1 MSTFTI
7 HRLVSKW
14 ETYENIEASTKEEAL
29 KLVREELYRDTEEL
43 DKVKQTIIEEI
54 IEENKSCPVK

>member
-1 MSTFTI
+1 MNTVQNDPRYFTI

-14 ETYENIEASTKEEAL
+14 ETYEDVEASTEEEAL

-43 DKVKQTIIEEI
+43 DEVKQTITI
-54 IEENKSCPVK
+54 KHK

>member
-1 MSTFTI
+1 MSSTFTI

-14 ETYENIEASTKEEAL
+14 ETYENVEASTKEEAL

-43 DKVKQTIIEEI
+43 DEVKQTL
-54 IEENKSCPVK
+54 IEENK

>member
-1 MSTFTI
+1 MSIFTI

-14 ETYENIEASTKEEAL
+14 ETYENVEASTKEEAL

-43 DKVKQTIIEEI
+43 DEVKQTL
-54 IEENKSCPVK
+54 IEENK

>member
-14 ETYENIEASTKEEAL
+14 ETYEYVKASTKEEAL
-29 KLVREELYRDTEEL
+29 RLVREELYRDTEEL
-43 DKVKQTIIEEI
+43 NEVKQTLIEE
-54 IEENKSCPVK
+54 KK